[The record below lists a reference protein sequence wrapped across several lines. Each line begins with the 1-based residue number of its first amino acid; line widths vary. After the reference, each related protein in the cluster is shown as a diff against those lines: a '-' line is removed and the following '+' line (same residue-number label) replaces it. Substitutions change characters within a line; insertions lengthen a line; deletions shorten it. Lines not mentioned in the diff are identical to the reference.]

1 MMNKSTIALVAL
13 VALAIG
19 FAASWYVAQQRP
31 VELEAGL
38 WFGEQARALPEFELI
53 DHSGKPLTRAS
64 LNDQWSLVFFGFTHC
79 PDICPIGLQTLSD
92 MVNAIDDPDVNG
104 ALRVYFV
111 SVDPERD
118 QPEVLRDY
126 VTYFHPEF
134 TGATAPME
142 KLRVLTGSLGI
153 AHSIVNRVEGSPDYA
168 VEHSG
173 AIVLINPQAEFAG
186 LFSSPQ
192 DALAMA
198 RDMTR
203 IIEHN

>member
-1 MMNKSTIALVAL
+1 MNKSSITIVAL

-38 WFGEQARALPEFELI
+38 WFGEQARALPEFELT
-53 DHSGKPLTRAS
+53 DHSGNSLTRAD
-64 LNDQWSLVFFGFTHC
+64 LTDQWSLMFFGFTHC
-79 PDICPIGLQTLSD
+79 PDICPIGLQTLSN
-92 MVNAIDDPDVNG
+92 MVSAIDDADVNS

-118 QPEVLRDY
+118 KPEILRDY
-126 VTYFHPEF
+126 VTYFNPGF
-134 TGATAPME
+134 TGATAPIE
-142 KLRVLTGSLGI
+142 KLQVLTRSLGI
-153 AHSIVNRVEGSPDYA
+153 AHSITNRVEGDPNYD

-173 AIVLINPQAEFAG
+173 AIVLINPRAEFAG
-186 LFSSPQ
+186 LFGSPQ